1 MRASGLQ
8 TSIKKKV
15 GYRGYCI
22 NFSTSTAKLVK
33 PAAGLKTCA
42 AYQMCE
48 LAVGAL
54 SFDDAICARAVPPFG
69 RQSGNSEFRRQRER
83 REFRRALSSQ
93 IA

>member
-33 PAAGLKTCA
+33 PAAGLKKCA

-48 LAVGAL
+48 LAVGAAL
-54 SFDDAICARAVPPFG
+54 GFDDAICARRRSPFWPPKWE
-69 RQSGNSEFRRQRER
+69 Q
-83 REFRRALSSQ
+83 
-93 IA
+93 